1 LRSTPFKRRP
11 FGCEAKTSKIRRGG
25 DGGKRKGQD
34 SINYHSK
41 NKKLKIFEIMPRLL
55 IEKCKAL
62 STA

>member
-1 LRSTPFKRRP
+1 LRGIPFKRRP
-11 FGCEAKTSKIRRGG
+11 FGCEAKTLKIRRGG
-25 DGGKRKGQD
+25 TGGKKKVGAL
-34 SINYHSK
+34 YFHSK